1 MCELLYDEER
11 SNILSILIYKKVSI
25 NKMYN
30 TYESTVEYNEDFNEY
45 YLTIPNE
52 LLDSLGWEEGDVI
65 DWHLN
70 KDGTMLL
77 SRVDE
82 EFYSEENE

>member
-1 MCELLYDEER
+1 M
-11 SNILSILIYKKVSI
+11 NT
-25 NKMYN
+25 
-30 TYESTVEYNEDFNEY
+30 TYESTVEFNEDFDEY

-70 KDGTMLL
+70 KDGTVLL

>member
-1 MCELLYDEER
+1 M
-11 SNILSILIYKKVSI
+11 N
-25 NKMYN
+25 N

-65 DWHLN
+65 D
-70 KDGTMLL
+70 
-77 SRVDE
+77 
-82 EFYSEENE
+82 

>member
-1 MCELLYDEER
+1 M
-11 SNILSILIYKKVSI
+11 NT
-25 NKMYN
+25 
-30 TYESTVEYNEDFNEY
+30 TYESAVEFNEDFNEY

-52 LLDSLGWEEGDVI
+52 LLDSLGWEEGDVV

-70 KDGTMLL
+70 KDGSVLL